1 MADDSYSY
9 KGQTIVLKLHDD
21 DVSGFSI
28 TSRSSKICKR
38 VETKGMEGGVM
49 GKKVS
54 VVLLILSSMFLV
66 AWFPAMTPDQR
77 IEMQAHLGWSCVEID
92 QGNDGTLDEIIDYY
106 YNDHGQLVGERSD
119 TPNDSYNKDYYYYTY
134 GKLEHEEWDY
144 HDDGTIDEID
154 YYDYDSS
161 GMMFRLRID
170 FDADNVDDEAI
181 YYSYNAGR
189 LVQEDSDYNLD
200 RTIDDVTEYI
210 YDQSGKVIQA
220 NHYPHNPELDN
231 QTTYYY
237 YDAFGNIKR
246 QEEDYKNDGLIDY
259 ISLYYYD
266 TAGRPYREIDDDV
279 NDSLETEYQD
289 ATLTYFYDNGSGGHN
304 DDYDAYYN
312 DDDDDCFISAS
323 PSDHNFPHGILF
335 LVLSGI
341 VLISM
346 SRITRKLVSK

>member
-1 MADDSYSY
+1 MIDPLIKDRQLDWSFMTMMIQDLPQNQ
-9 KGQTIVLKLHDD
+9 KLKN
-21 DVSGFSI
+21 
-28 TSRSSKICKR
+28 CKR
-38 VETKGMEGGVM
+38 EEAKEVGGIME
-49 GKKVS
+49 KRVS

-77 IEMQAHLGWSCVEID
+77 IEMQAQWGWSCVEID

-119 TPNDSYNKDYYYYTY
+119 TPNDSYNKDYYYNTY

-144 HDDGTIDEID
+144 HYDGTIDEID

-200 RTIDDVTEYI
+200 GTIDEVTEYI

-220 NHYPHNPELDN
+220 NHYPDNPELDN

-237 YDAFGNIKR
+237 YDPFGNIKR
-246 QEEDYKNDGLIDY
+246 QEEDYETDGLIDY
-259 ISLYYYD
+259 INLYYYD

-279 NDSLETEYQD
+279 NAYLETEHQD
-289 ATLTYFYDNGSGGHN
+289 ATLTYFYDNGSGTQN
-304 DDYDAYYN
+304 DDYHGHYH
-312 DDDDDCFISAS
+312 DDDNDDDCFISTTA
-323 PSDHNFPHGILF
+323 SDHNLPQGILF
-335 LVLSGI
+335 LVLSSIMLPGI
-341 VLISM
+341 
-346 SRITRKLVSK
+346 SRITRKLISK